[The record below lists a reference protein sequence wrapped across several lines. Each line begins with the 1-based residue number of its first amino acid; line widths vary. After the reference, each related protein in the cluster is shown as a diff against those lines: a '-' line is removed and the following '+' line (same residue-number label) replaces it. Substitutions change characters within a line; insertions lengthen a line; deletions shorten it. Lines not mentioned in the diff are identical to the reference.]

1 MIKIRKADKNDLNQ
15 IEKIYNHIHLREE
28 KGLTS
33 IGWIRNVYPTL
44 QTAQSALERNDLFV
58 MESGEKIVACAVIN
72 QIQVDVYRLAKWK
85 FEAKDSE
92 VMVLHTLAVEPDE
105 SGKGYGKAFVKYYE
119 NYARENNCFEL
130 RIDTNK
136 TNTLARKMYEHLGF
150 EETGT
155 VTCNFNNIPNVSL
168 ICLEKHID

>member
-1 MIKIRKADKNDLNQ
+1 
-15 IEKIYNHIHLREE
+15 
-28 KGLTS
+28 
-33 IGWIRNVYPTL
+33 
-44 QTAQSALERNDLFV
+44 
-58 MESGEKIVACAVIN
+58 
-72 QIQVDVYRLAKWK
+72 
-85 FEAKDSE
+85 
-92 VMVLHTLAVEPDE
+92 MVLHTLAVEPDE

-119 NYARENNCFEL
+119 DYARENNCFEL